1 MSRAQA
7 DQIAALQIELEE
19 TKAKLA
25 EFEKEQAEIDSFV
38 EANLSVEQFG
48 SYMSKLDAA
57 ESRASA
63 AEAQVMGL
71 REALGLGEES
81 LDIRCRADALAGNV
95 DDGDLLSLK
104 TMRAALA
111 SDAGRAFLEEK
122 KRLEDRVARLESNID
137 HSVCL
142 DAEGER
148 IHFGARVVCGQCFG
162 SQEQHLKNA
171 RAERDALKA
180 RHEAAMKVV
189 EAARGVH
196 LSTCGTQYRSIGN
209 SLRCDCHLVALAAF
223 DALPEAK

>member
-1 MSRAQA
+1 MKKATRVRARYQVDA
-7 DQIAALQIELEE
+7 GLLPDLTYKARAEEL
-19 TKAKLA
+19 LA
-25 EFEKEQAEIDSFV
+25 ERD
-38 EANLSVEQFG
+38 EAR
-48 SYMSKLDAA
+48 AA
-57 ESRASA
+57 A
-63 AEAQVMGL
+63 AVM